1 MIDKEQII
9 ISFQIYKQYFV
20 NFVIDIPTKSL

>member
-9 ISFQIYKQYFV
+9 QK
-20 NFVIDIPTKSL
+20 NH